1 MRQRDTYAQVA
12 RDALLRLATTHL
24 YRDDPTAAARA
35 ELAPQGFWNRHA
47 AALAEGVALA
57 RAALAAHGSAR
68 AALIAL
74 RVEP

>member
-1 MRQRDTYAQVA
+1 MKRTTYAQVA

-24 YRDDPTAAARA
+24 YREDPARAAAV
-35 ELAPQGFWNRHA
+35 ELAPQGFWHRHA

-57 RAALAAHGSAR
+57 RAALASHGSAR